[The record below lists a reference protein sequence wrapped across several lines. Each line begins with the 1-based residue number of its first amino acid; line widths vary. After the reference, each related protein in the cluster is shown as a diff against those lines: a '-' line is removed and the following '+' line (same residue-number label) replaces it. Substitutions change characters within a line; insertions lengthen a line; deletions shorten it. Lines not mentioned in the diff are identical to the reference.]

1 MLMAIRIK
9 ATFTLRAC
17 TSQVANVIIVSFPFE
32 TRLNFHLSPFL
43 TAGRDA
49 APHTSWMR
57 TKDNTKTIPII
68 KNSRNNKSNIAAAT
82 TTVLFLI
89 QTSSDANYQ
98 LSLVGIPLRHS
109 VKEWMSFRL
118 CWCWGWWG
126 GAARTFSWYEPPLYS
141 NITWFWVISDLHRGV
156 NEIFGLLGYF
166 TTQIGSL

>member
-118 CWCWGWWG
+118 CWCWGWG
-126 GAARTFSWYEPPLYS
+126 GGGSQNVLLIWTTSLLKYYL
-141 NITWFWVISDLHRGV
+141 ILGD
-156 NEIFGLLGYF
+156 FGF
-166 TTQIGSL
+166 TPRCKWNLRSSGLFYNADR